1 MGAGAAAA
9 ATGAGVAVAAVVVVA
24 SLHAPS
30 SAAEEIKVNSK
41 VREEGMVA
49 PVNDCY

>member
-1 MGAGAAAA
+1 MEAGAAAA

-24 SLHAPS
+24 SLQALS
-30 SAAEEIKVNSK
+30 SVAEAINVNSK